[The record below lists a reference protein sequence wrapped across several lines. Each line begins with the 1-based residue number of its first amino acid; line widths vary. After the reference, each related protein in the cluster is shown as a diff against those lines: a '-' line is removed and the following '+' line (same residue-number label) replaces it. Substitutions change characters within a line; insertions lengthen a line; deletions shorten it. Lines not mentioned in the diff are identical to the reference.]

1 MNFEHVPPNESKA
14 LGASEATCPGGPHRE
29 LPFGV
34 LVLKP
39 IMHLPR
45 SHFGPD
51 MPKRRRTGVWR
62 SSSSSASSTSSMAE
76 FVVVDEVD
84 QPTALSLPSAAAEC
98 PLMVCLQCSWRL
110 AFADHTIYQKII
122 DRYEEKI
129 AKLLT
134 SSLSSDERCSRCASL
149 NAQLMAMERA
159 LYDRKFL
166 GEDQVLH
173 RMTTLRTTPRAD
185 APWGMI
191 RQPAASDGAVSG
203 SAAAAVGAAAA
214 DADEQGG
221 SANKKKKKNKNEK
234 PTLAAFQKYTDAEW
248 TEYDAQGNGR
258 LEWQSDLQYEVMV
271 ETDDDMQAYPVDLQP
286 LLMKSYWDGAR
297 SIEVAV
303 KMESGRHAGHTH
315 TYSVWWIGGNEG
327 MQFNPV
333 RSDAKARRVSII
345 TKKVGEL
352 HWQQTWD
359 SSAPAASSWSG
370 GWRAT

>member
-1 MNFEHVPPNESKA
+1 MS
-14 LGASEATCPGGPHRE
+14 
-29 LPFGV
+29 
-34 LVLKP
+34 
-39 IMHLPR
+39 
-45 SHFGPD
+45 D
-51 MPKRRRTGVWR
+51 
-62 SSSSSASSTSSMAE
+62 
-76 FVVVDEVD
+76 FVMITEVA
-84 QPTALSLPSAAAEC
+84 PLTALSLPSAPAEC
-98 PLMVCLQCSWRL
+98 PYISCLQCSWGL
-110 AFADHTIYQKII
+110 PFADHTVYQTIV

-134 SSLSSDERCSRCASL
+134 SSLSSDEKCSQCASL
-149 NAQLMAMERA
+149 NAQLMTMERA
-159 LYDRKFL
+159 LYDRQLL
-166 GEDQVLH
+166 GGDQVLH
-173 RMTTLRTTPRAD
+173 KMTTLRTTPCED

-191 RQPAASDGAVSG
+191 RQPAASDGGVSG

-221 SANKKKKKNKNEK
+221 SANKKKKKKQKAK

-248 TEYDAQGNGR
+248 TAHDAQGNGR

-271 ETDDDMQAYPVDLQP
+271 ETDEGMQAYPVDLQP

-303 KMESGRHAGHTH
+303 MMESGRHAGQTH
-315 TYSVWWIGGNEG
+315 TYSVWWVGGNEG

-352 HWQQTWD
+352 HWQQKWG

-370 GWRAT
+370 GW